1 MHHDDVADLIRIYGE
16 ILVKQRDSAGNI
28 PLHTART
35 AEIAAVLI
43 DAIAPEEREE
53 HLRATNEIGHTVLHS
68 ASMLGRVDVICYLLE
83 LCPGLLN
90 VADLCGN
97 IPLHY
102 SKDMQTAAYLLR
114 SASSDHMRQTL
125 ITKRNN
131 NGETPLHTACEN
143 GHEDVLEYLLLKI
156 QLDKNQ
162 FILAVNDA
170 GNTPL
175 HLAKS
180 TTAAKMLLEA
190 CKSEFGNQYMSCLD
204 IQNKNK
210 QNVLHTASFTQDEV
224 ELLVYLMTQISQN
237 NSNSDH
243 LLTPDKDGNTP
254 LLLSISHDKDNFAK
268 TMLESCNTDTI
279 RKLLMHRNHAHQNAF
294 HIASQQLRSNVFLDI
309 LTFYQDVEDTD
320 FDKLM
325 EPDNKGNSPLKY
337 LAGSYKVEHFSNQ
350 VLSLSLP
357 KRRRLMFDTNASD
370 VHCRLIADKEESSEQ
385 ELNQFFLR
393 SVLNDRSN
401 RNLHGFYGDM
411 VSTWQWLLI
420 RKSCKLNYDP
430 RLRHI
435 LYYATLEYPT
445 PQRRSNEVTIH
456 RISDYLKSTNIKV
469 RFLAWTAYCADFD
482 QVVRDPSTLLL
493 SSVLNVIRASLD
505 TTGST
510 IHNFL

>member
-53 HLRATNEIGHTVLHS
+53 HLRATYEIGHTVLHS
-68 ASMLGRVDVICYLLE
+68 ASMLGRGDVICYLLE

-90 VADLCGN
+90 VADLYGN

-180 TTAAKMLLEA
+180 ATAAKMLLEA

-294 HIASQQLRSNVFLDI
+294 HIASQQL
-309 LTFYQDVEDTD
+309 
-320 FDKLM
+320 
-325 EPDNKGNSPLKY
+325 KY

-445 PQRRSNEVTIH
+445 PQRRSNEETIH

-482 QVVRDPSTLLL
+482 
-493 SSVLNVIRASLD
+493 
-505 TTGST
+505 
-510 IHNFL
+510 